1 MAFTRAKRRS
11 YTRGRV
17 QLPAGNAPTQAA
29 RPTSRWA
36 NFRQCPHV
44 RQDVNPVH
52 QQVGELGKSLL
63 AMVLAAPGPPAL
75 LHGVLYLGPFTG
87 LRSGHCGQACPR
99 RPLAASPAPDE
110 AVDHLPAE
118 TVDHQALT
126 IPDQGGLLQALQGCD
141 SLTGGA
147 ARRQDAPRS
156 RRSSV
161 YSPPRW
167 APGGP
172 GPW

>member
-44 RQDVNPVH
+44 RQHVNPVH

-63 AMVLAAPGPPAL
+63 ATVLAAPGPPAL
-75 LHGVLYLGPFTG
+75 LHGVLDYLSPFTG
-87 LRSGHCGQACPR
+87 LGQGT
-99 RPLAASPAPDE
+99 
-110 AVDHLPAE
+110 VDRLPAE
-118 TVDHQALT
+118 TVGCQ
-126 IPDQGGLLQALQGCD
+126 PGPGRGGGPP
-141 SLTGGA
+141 
-147 ARRQDAPRS
+147 ARRGR
-156 RRSSV
+156 
-161 YSPPRW
+161 
-167 APGGP
+167 
-172 GPW
+172 